1 MFLPTSDSNLCVNLQ
16 LFSHFQ
22 LPCSRSRTNLASPT
36 NEGNAGPIHIGNS
49 ADTAAPRATGVN
61 RGQSLTVNAN
71 GVRDKRT
78 TRTLSP
84 VAAVTLSSD
93 ALVAQPTTVAASE
106 AESAHEEEVDGKTA
120 AVLIV
125 PSEAPQDKRRK
136 KRRGRDDATN
146 SISEAAADAE
156 PIFSKDTVV

>member
-1 MFLPTSDSNLCVNLQ
+1 MFLPTSDSILCVNLQ

-78 TRTLSP
+78 RTLSP
-84 VAAVTLSSD
+84 VVAVTPSSD
-93 ALVAQPTTVAASE
+93 ALVTPPTTGAASE
-106 AESAHEEEVDGKTA
+106 AAHEEVDYKTA
-120 AVLIV
+120 AALIV
-125 PSEAPQDKRRK
+125 PAEPPQDKKRK

-146 SISEAAADAE
+146 SISEAATDAD

>member
-78 TRTLSP
+78 RTLSP
-84 VAAVTLSSD
+84 VAGVVTPSSD
-93 ALVAQPTTVAASE
+93 ALVTQPTTVVASE
-106 AESAHEEEVDGKTA
+106 AAHEEEDDCKTA

-125 PSEAPQDKRRK
+125 PAEPPQDQRRK

>member
-1 MFLPTSDSNLCVNLQ
+1 MYLPTLESNLCVNLP
-16 LFSHFQ
+16 LFSRFQ

-78 TRTLSP
+78 RTLSP
-84 VAAVTLSSD
+84 VAAVTLSLD

-146 SISEAAADAE
+146 SISGAAADAE
-156 PIFSKDTVV
+156 PIFS

>member
-1 MFLPTSDSNLCVNLQ
+1 MYLPTLESNLCVNLP
-16 LFSHFQ
+16 LFSRFQ

-78 TRTLSP
+78 RTLSP
-84 VAAVTLSSD
+84 VAAVTLSLD

>member
-1 MFLPTSDSNLCVNLQ
+1 MFLPTTDSNLCVNLQ

-36 NEGNAGPIHIGNS
+36 NDGNAGPIHIGNS
-49 ADTAAPRATGVN
+49 ADTVAPRVAGVN

-84 VAAVTLSSD
+84 VAAVTPSSD
-93 ALVAQPTTVAASE
+93 ALVTQPTTVVAS
-106 AESAHEEEVDGKTA
+106 ESAHEEEVDCKTA

-136 KRRGRDDATN
+136 NRRGRDDATN

>member
-1 MFLPTSDSNLCVNLQ
+1 MFLPISGSNLCVNLQ

-71 GVRDKRT
+71 GIRDKR

-136 KRRGRDDATN
+136 KRRERDDATN

>member
-78 TRTLSP
+78 RTLSP
-84 VAAVTLSSD
+84 VAAVTPSSD
-93 ALVAQPTTVAASE
+93 ALVTQPTTVVASE
-106 AESAHEEEVDGKTA
+106 AAHEEEVDCKTA

>member
-1 MFLPTSDSNLCVNLQ
+1 MFLPISDSNLCVNLQ
-16 LFSHFQ
+16 LFSRFQ

-84 VAAVTLSSD
+84 VAGAVTPSSD
-93 ALVAQPTTVAASE
+93 ALVTQPTTVVASE
-106 AESAHEEEVDGKTA
+106 AAHEEEVDCKTA

>member
-1 MFLPTSDSNLCVNLQ
+1 M
-16 LFSHFQ
+16 
-22 LPCSRSRTNLASPT
+22 
-36 NEGNAGPIHIGNS
+36 
-49 ADTAAPRATGVN
+49 N

-84 VAAVTLSSD
+84 VAAVTPSSD
-93 ALVAQPTTVAASE
+93 ALVMQPTTVVASE
-106 AESAHEEEVDGKTA
+106 AVHEEEVDCKTA
-120 AVLIV
+120 AVLIM
-125 PSEAPQDKRRK
+125 PAEPPHDKRGK

>member
-1 MFLPTSDSNLCVNLQ
+1 MFPPTLDSNLFVNL
-16 LFSHFQ
+16 FSRFQ

-78 TRTLSP
+78 RTLSP
-84 VAAVTLSSD
+84 VAAVTPSSD
-93 ALVAQPTTVAASE
+93 ALVTQPTTVVASE
-106 AESAHEEEVDGKTA
+106 AAHEEEVDCKTA

>member
-1 MFLPTSDSNLCVNLQ
+1 MFLPISDSNLCVNLQ
-16 LFSHFQ
+16 LFSRFQ

-49 ADTAAPRATGVN
+49 ADTAAPRVTGVN

-84 VAAVTLSSD
+84 VAAVTPSSD
-93 ALVAQPTTVAASE
+93 ALVTQPTTVVASE
-106 AESAHEEEVDGKTA
+106 AAHEEDVDCKTA

-146 SISEAAADAE
+146 SISEAATDAE